1 MKIIRFLKWIEWI
14 SKIAIG
20 WCCYRLFMATEGPI
34 GKSAMSYWILS
45 WAGFYAYDTGFDDF
59 LARTNNG

>member
-1 MKIIRFLKWIEWI
+1 
-14 SKIAIG
+14 
-20 WCCYRLFMATEGPI
+20 MATEGPI